1 MADVKLRDIRVVFKE
16 ESDPAA
22 VIFGQT
28 GNTPDDE
35 KSDMVG
41 QANYRDGRVHAL
53 DGVDLDIK
61 DGESIAIRV

>member
-1 MADVKLRDIRVVFKE
+1 MADVKLRDISVVFKE
-16 ESDPAA
+16 ESDHAA

-61 DGESIAIRV
+61 DGTYI